1 MVPLTQGN
9 EPPASKGP
17 MQTDQLTPERAAQL
31 VPMLIVSGRVL
42 PPSMTT
48 CEPVR

>member
-1 MVPLTQGN
+1 MRANQSL
-9 EPPASKGP
+9 
-17 MQTDQLTPERAAQL
+17 PERGIQPAPTRGDQL